1 MSDFRW
7 FVPTWFGDIR
17 LHKEGK
23 QTRVEIFKLTRRE
36 LEAVKALREHSLKKK
51 GFRKPWAQASD
62 WDAMPKAAF
71 ITGRKE
77 SNSVTLNTP
86 IHTVQKFLTGQLQ
99 TGRDAISVMISKG
112 GDLYEINV
120 PDGQFPEPE
129 TPEQAEAAASFSI
142 LDNLLPFRKEA
153 NPDPAPAAAV
163 TVPRPVLGCPAPDF
177 AKAHIRANEVLRNFV
192 TPEQMEDFERYQ
204 RFVTVGGLSGRR
216 YMLTSRH
223 ARSEL
228 STYHRTVY
236 DLEAD
241 TPLCVHDWSV
251 PAAEELL
258 VMHLHL
264 QSPRWEEYVRWLPE
278 KEEVMQKEV
287 GVQGFFMGDDGVPMP
302 APAIQLKKGDN
313 LN

>member
-1 MSDFRW
+1 
-7 FVPTWFGDIR
+7 
-17 LHKEGK
+17 
-23 QTRVEIFKLTRRE
+23 
-36 LEAVKALREHSLKKK
+36 
-51 GFRKPWAQASD
+51 
-62 WDAMPKAAF
+62 
-71 ITGRKE
+71 
-77 SNSVTLNTP
+77 
-86 IHTVQKFLTGQLQ
+86 
-99 TGRDAISVMISKG
+99 
-112 GDLYEINV
+112 
-120 PDGQFPEPE
+120 
-129 TPEQAEAAASFSI
+129 
-142 LDNLLPFRKEA
+142 
-153 NPDPAPAAAV
+153 
-163 TVPRPVLGCPAPDF
+163 
-177 AKAHIRANEVLRNFV
+177 
-192 TPEQMEDFERYQ
+192 MEDFERYQ